1 MRGGVGLLQKIPKK
15 WLVVVSVL
23 FGTFTV
29 ILNNSMLN
37 PILPRF
43 IQIFDANAV
52 AVGWIITIFMVAMG
66 MTMPLTGYFGD
77 RFGKKKVY
85 ITGLSIFII
94 GSICGFF
101 SQNLSMV
108 IISRAIQ
115 GVAGGL
121 MLPIAMALIF
131 NSFPKHER
139 GLAVGV
145 YGIAAMVAP
154 AIGPTIGGLLIQY
167 VDWPWLF
174 ALNIPF
180 GLTGLLLS
188 SKFLE
193 KTETNPAKKFDLVGF
208 LIITAGIGSVLYALG
223 RGRTLEKL
231 FDPLNLTLVVGGLIA
246 VVIFVLYELRQED
259 PLLNLTVF
267 KVPTYSVSIVVTSSA
282 SIGLFSGIF
291 LLPLLIQE
299 VYGLNEV
306 LTGLLF
312 LPAAAASGIF
322 MSIGGRIL
330 DKKGPKFVVPPGLAI
345 MASAT
350 IGLGFIKLSTPY
362 WLIMV
367 LNTIRGMGMGMSNI
381 PATTS
386 GMNAIDDKLVAQ
398 GSAMNNI
405 IRQISSSLGIVF
417 FSIYYE
423 VRRAQVAMGS
433 DISTEA
439 AKLQTINEAFLV
451 SAVVLLIA
459 LPLSFI
465 LKGVQDDEEDEKS
478 AEE

>member
-1 MRGGVGLLQKIPKK
+1 MSKLPNK
-15 WLVVVSVL
+15 WLVVISVL

-43 IQIFDANAV
+43 IEIFDSNAV
-52 AVGWIITIFMVAMG
+52 AVGWILTIFMVAMG

-85 ITGLSIFII
+85 LTGLFIFIL
-94 GSICGFF
+94 GSLSGFF
-101 SQNLSMV
+101 SSTLSMV

-115 GVAGGL
+115 GMAGGL

-131 NSFPKHER
+131 NSFPRHER

-145 YGIAAMVAP
+145 YGVAAMVAP
-154 AIGPTIGGLLIQY
+154 AIGPTVGGLLIQY

-174 ALNIPF
+174 AFNIPF
-180 GLTGLLLS
+180 GLTGLILS
-188 SKFLE
+188 AKFLE
-193 KTETNPAKKFDLVGF
+193 RTETHPEKKFDLVGF
-208 LIITAGIGSVLYALG
+208 LIISLGIGSVLFALG
-223 RGRTLEKL
+223 RGRTLDKL
-231 FDPLNLTLVVGGLIA
+231 MDPLNLTLVVVGLLAI
-246 VVIFVLYELRQED
+246 VLFVYYENRQDD
-259 PLLNLTVF
+259 PLLNLSVF
-267 KVPTYSVSIVVTSSA
+267 KVPTYSVSIVVTSAA

-291 LLPLLIQE
+291 LLPLLIQN

-306 LTGLLF
+306 MTGLLF
-312 LPAAAASGIF
+312 LPAAAASGVF

-330 DKKGPKFVVPPGLAI
+330 DKKGPKYVVPPGLAI
-345 MASAT
+345 MALAT
-350 IGLGFIKLSTPY
+350 LGLGMLNLSTPY
-362 WLIMV
+362 WMILA
-367 LNTIRGMGMGMSNI
+367 LNTVRGLGMGMGNM

-386 GMNAIDDKLVAQ
+386 GMNAIPEHLVAQ

-423 VRRAQVAMGS
+423 VRRAQISAGG
-433 DISTEA
+433 DIDMQA
-439 AKLQTINEAFLV
+439 ATLQTLNEAFLV

-459 LPLSFI
+459 LPFSFI
-465 LKGVQDDEEDEKS
+465 LKGVPDEDEKE
-478 AEE
+478 A